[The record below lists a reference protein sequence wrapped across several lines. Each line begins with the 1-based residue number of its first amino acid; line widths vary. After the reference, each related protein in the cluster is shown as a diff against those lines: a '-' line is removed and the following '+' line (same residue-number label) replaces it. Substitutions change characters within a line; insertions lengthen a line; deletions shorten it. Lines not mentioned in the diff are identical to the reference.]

1 MLTYHKIDVNIP
13 RTYKPTL
20 YFLGSTLRGAFG
32 VGLKKVVCINPAREC
47 QGCHSVSNCLYY
59 DFYEQKNIP
68 HKYRFSKG
76 LGEDSYSFSLYLFEE
91 ASSKLPYVLSA
102 INETLCNVGLGSNRE
117 KLQIDSIYCNDEL
130 IYSDGTFKSI
140 QISPKTF
147 SPDSLKDS
155 AKIEFVTPLRIKKNG
170 RLLTQKPT
178 LTQLVISI
186 HNRLNEIKGYPIVRL
201 PFSPQAIETSG
212 TVRFEDLSRY
222 SNRQQTKMQLGGL
235 LGSLTYD
242 SIDNRSYM
250 MLKLGEILGVG
261 KQTVFGLGEIK
272 VI

>member
-1 MLTYHKIDVNIP
+1 M
-13 RTYKPTL
+13 
-20 YFLGSTLRGAFG
+20 
-32 VGLKKVVCINPAREC
+32 CIRDRC